1 MGGLNKNEKACLQGI
16 LEIGLFQEDVKKT
29 TIKIKGLRV
38 RLLRGVVEDV
48 CACECEN
55 RMPFLKM
62 QVFIQ
67 EIYDLVIVKSLN
79 QWF

>member
-1 MGGLNKNEKACLQGI
+1 LLTRDFGNRVIPGRCEKDNK
-16 LEIGLFQEDVKKT
+16 
-29 TIKIKGLRV
+29 KIKGLRV

-67 EIYDLVIVKSLN
+67 EIYDHSIVKNLN